1 MRYIKISDLKAVFD
15 ALHGIGEFSK
25 WEAEATNHLTAIAA
39 KTPEQRAVYWATNNI
54 WTKLY
59 DAMSELS
66 GHKCWY
72 TESKENS
79 SEWQVDHFRPKA
91 KSLDADGNIILGTG
105 YWWLS
110 YYWKNFRLSGT
121 LTNLLRKDRFVDSE
135 NVFGKGNYFPLKDSD
150 NVSAENDLRCRGE
163 ISMLLD
169 PIVSRDVELISFDQ
183 NGSVFPTYNIDDNEH
198 NHLRAQLSIRCYGL
212 EHTPLT
218 RGRKRVW
225 DECESIVELT
235 NSDLKVHIHN
245 DELIDQS
252 LEECY
257 QRLADLAAR
266 NQPHSIVV
274 FNFIKEKLN
283 NQEYTWLSGAYKAI
297 A

>member
-1 MRYIKISDLKAVFD
+1 
-15 ALHGIGEFSK
+15 
-25 WEAEATNHLTAIAA
+25 
-39 KTPEQRAVYWATNNI
+39 
-54 WTKLY
+54 
-59 DAMSELS
+59 
-66 GHKCWY
+66 
-72 TESKENS
+72 
-79 SEWQVDHFRPKA
+79 
-91 KSLDADGNIILGTG
+91 
-105 YWWLS
+105 
-110 YYWKNFRLSGT
+110 
-121 LTNLLRKDRFVDSE
+121 
-135 NVFGKGNYFPLKDSD
+135 
-150 NVSAENDLRCRGE
+150 
-163 ISMLLD
+163 MLLD
-169 PIVSRDVELISFDQ
+169 PTISRDVELISFDQ

-198 NHLRAQLSIRCYGL
+198 NHVRAQLSIRCYGL

-225 DECESIVELT
+225 DECESVVELT

-252 LEECY
+252 LEQCY

-283 NQEYTWLSGAYKAI
+283 NHEYNWLSGAYKAI

>member
-15 ALHGIGEFSK
+15 ALHGTGEFSK
-25 WEAEATNHLTAIAA
+25 WEAEASVHLAAIAA
-39 KTPEQRAVYWATNNI
+39 KTPKQRAAYWNTNNI
-54 WTKLY
+54 WAKLY
-59 DAMSELS
+59 DALSELS

-91 KSLDADGNIILGTG
+91 KSLDADGNIVLESG

-110 YYWKNFRLSGT
+110 YYWRNYRLSGT

-135 NVFGKGNYFPLKDSD
+135 NVFGKGNYFPLKDSG

-169 PIVSRDVELISFDQ
+169 PTISRDVDLISFDQ
-183 NGSVFPTYNIDDNEH
+183 NGSVFPTYNIDDNQH
-198 NHLRAQLSIRCYGL
+198 YYNRAEISIKCYGL
-212 EHTPLT
+212 EHSPLT

-235 NSDLKVHIHN
+235 NSDLKVHMSN

-274 FNFIKEKLN
+274 FNFIKEKLT
-283 NQEYTWLSGAYKAI
+283 NQEYNWLDGAYKAI